1 MKENNLKNLFLIINN
16 MDYPE
21 VITDQEKWKDY
32 LEKVKEYI
40 IKNSTFP
47 IKWVSEDTQENIE
60 EKLSVKNTS
69 SWVKEMEKEK
79 QSEYSEKLIHPLI

>member
-1 MKENNLKNLFLIINN
+1 
-16 MDYPE
+16 MDYSE

-60 EKLSVKNTS
+60 EKRLGCWLDDQNKNQLLRDLCRT
-69 SWVKEMEKEK
+69 
-79 QSEYSEKLIHPLI
+79 